1 MHRSGWGC
9 SLINGAAS
17 QLTVAI
23 ATFMAK
29 EVSLF
34 VSPPGCR
41 VSMGVGGKEDTAEHV
56 LQELLDSLQ
65 LPAKRAWHL
74 YEFWNGCGK

>member
-1 MHRSGWGC
+1 MCTEVG
-9 SLINGAAS
+9 GAAQS
-17 QLTVAI
+17 STASRLTVA
-23 ATFMAK
+23 FMAK
-29 EVSLF
+29 EVPFF